1 MTFWSQRAVL
11 VTGGCGFIGSHLVER
26 LLAEGANVRVLGKYN
41 SRSDLGWLTHRT
53 DDNLAVTLGDV
64 ADPYLV
70 ARLVEGVD
78 TVFHLAALIGIPFS
92 YVAPEQYVKTNIS
105 GTVAVLEA
113 ARRHGVRRV
122 INTSTSETYG
132 TAQYT
137 PIDEAHPLVGQSPYS
152 ATKIAADKLVESYYL
167 SFDLPVV
174 TLRPFNTYGP
184 RQSMRAVI
192 PTLMTQALFS
202 DRIRVGSLDPVR
214 DMNHVYDTV
223 SGFLG
228 AGEASGVEGGVF
240 NVGSG
245 QGRTIGEILE
255 SIQAVTNVSRPV
267 EIEDQRV
274 RPEGSEVGKLICDYS
289 KAASAFGYQP
299 RVDFAEGL
307 ESVRDHITAHP
318 PARDPAEYRV

>member
-1 MTFWSQRAVL
+1 MTFWANRAVL

-26 LLAEGANVRVLGKYN
+26 LLAEGADVRVLGKYN

-53 DDNLAVTLGDV
+53 DDRLTVTLGDV

-70 ARLVEGVD
+70 SRLVEGVD

-122 INTSTSETYG
+122 VNTSTSETYG
-132 TAQYT
+132 TAQYA

-152 ATKIAADKLVESYYL
+152 ATKIAADKMVESYFL

-202 DRIRVGSLDPVR
+202 DRIRLGSLDPVR
-214 DMNHVYDTV
+214 DMNHVFDTV
-223 SGFLG
+223 AGFLG
-228 AGEASGVEGGVF
+228 VAEAAGVEGGVF

-245 QGRTIGEILE
+245 QGRTVGEILD
-255 SIQAVTNVSRPV
+255 SIQAVTGVSIPIEV
-267 EIEDQRV
+267 EKERV
-274 RPEGSEVGKLICDYS
+274 RPAASEVGKLVCDFS
-289 KAASAFGYQP
+289 RAAMAFGYRPQ
-299 RVDFAEGL
+299 VDFADGL
-307 ESVRDHITAHP
+307 ISVRDHITAHP